1 MDEIDTF
8 TSEIH
13 DYVTSSCGSTISQKL
28 GKVYTAAFKKFLD
41 KIPSFYP
48 NKKQITDRVIFIKSK
63 LVYTP
68 PEAIVL
74 AYCEL
79 IMEITHSLPKPD
91 HDGYEWGTDAWNIL
105 IEASHTMQN
114 TYKQHYAQ

>member
-13 DYVTSSCGSTISQKL
+13 DYVTSSCGNTISQKL
-28 GKVYTAAFKKFLD
+28 GKIYTAAFKKFLD
-41 KIPSFYP
+41 KIPLSYP
-48 NKKQITDRVIFIKSK
+48 HKAQITDQVIFIKGK

-74 AYCEL
+74 VYCEL
-79 IMEITHSLPKPD
+79 IMEITYSLPTPD
-91 HDGYEWGTDAWNIL
+91 HDGHEWGADAWNIL
-105 IEASHTMQN
+105 IEATHTMQN
-114 TYKQHYAQ
+114 TYKKHYVQ

>member
-13 DYVTSSCGSTISQKL
+13 AYVTSNGGNTISQKL

-41 KIPSFYP
+41 KIPVSYP
-48 NKKQITDRVIFIKSK
+48 HKKQITDQVIFIKGK

-74 AYCEL
+74 VYCEL
-79 IMEITHSLPKPD
+79 IMEITHSLPTSE

-105 IEASHTMQN
+105 IEAGETMQN
-114 TYKQHYAQ
+114 AYKQHYAQ